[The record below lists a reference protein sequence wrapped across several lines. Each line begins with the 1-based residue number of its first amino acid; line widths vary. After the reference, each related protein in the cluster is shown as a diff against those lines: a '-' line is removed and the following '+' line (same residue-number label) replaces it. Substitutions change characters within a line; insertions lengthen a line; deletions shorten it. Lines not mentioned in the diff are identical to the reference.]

1 MNKNRSG
8 LYTNETATNR
18 HKKINASRKKGAL
31 QREANTTKG
40 TFKPKVENKLTIL
53 CQSSR
58 VTNEF

>member
-1 MNKNRSG
+1 MNKKRSG

-53 CQSSR
+53 W
-58 VTNEF
+58 